1 MLPNFLIIGAA
12 KAGTTS
18 LHQYLRH
25 HPQVFMPETKEL
37 SYFVEENN
45 WNRGRGWYRQQ
56 FEGATTA
63 VAIGEASP
71 RYAMY
76 PVYRGVPRRIAELLP
91 GARLI
96 YVVRD
101 PIERMRSHYLD
112 RLIYGVETE
121 PIEQALL
128 TNPIYLN
135 SSRYALQ
142 IEQYLE
148 YFSREKL
155 LIVRA
160 EYLRHDRARIVRRIL
175 EFLGIEGDWHA
186 PVLEREFHTTA
197 ERRMPRLL
205 GRRILRS
212 RARGIFGRLPPLVRE
227 RLLGPFMFRRVATD
241 RIAIP
246 EGIRCQLAD
255 ALRDDVRRLHR
266 YVEDS
271 FDGWGIC

>member
-45 WNRGRGWYRQQ
+45 WTRGLAWYRRQ
-56 FEGATTA
+56 FDGAETA

-71 RYAMY
+71 RYAMF
-76 PVYRGVPRRIAELLP
+76 PVYRGVPRRIADLLP
-91 GARLI
+91 AARLI
-96 YVVRD
+96 YVLRD

-112 RLIYGVETE
+112 RVIYGVETE
-121 PIEQALL
+121 PIEHALL

-135 SSRYALQ
+135 SSRYVLQ
-142 IEQYLE
+142 IEQFLE
-148 YFSREKL
+148 YFSRERL
-155 LIVRA
+155 LVIRS
-160 EYLRHDRARIVRRIL
+160 EQLRNDRASTVRRIL

-205 GRRILRS
+205 ARRILRS
-212 RARGIFGRLPPLVRE
+212 RARGIFRRLPPLVRE
-227 RLLGPFMFRRVATD
+227 RLLEPLMFRRVATD

-246 EGIRCQLAD
+246 EAIRCQLVE
-255 ALRDDVRRLHR
+255 ALRDDVRRLHLHL
-266 YVEDS
+266 EDS
-271 FDGWGIC
+271 FDGWGIG